1 MNTLRKGKRKR
12 TNNEKR
18 IPNTFDEED
27 RDINEGSYSAFSG
40 PTTRLVTI
48 LEASIRSALK

>member
-1 MNTLRKGKRKR
+1 MNTLRKGKRKK

-27 RDINEGSYSAFSG
+27 RDIIEGSYSAFPG
-40 PTTRLVTI
+40 PTTRLISV
-48 LEASIRSALK
+48 LVASIRSALN